1 MTLTGTRTHISPRG
15 EGRGGEEGDQ
25 GGEGKGWPA
34 AEGRSRSPESM
45 RSDAEETAA
54 RRRQGEDESSV
65 GAARRVESNGLAD

>member
-54 RRRQGEDESSV
+54 WRRRAKDESSV
-65 GAARRVESNGLAD
+65 GAVRWVELNGLAD